1 MTSPQVEADPVAG
14 RAEAATVDRTN
25 PLFDARTVSAK
36 PHTDPPPSP
45 PRQEHDEAP
54 TVAPVVLADRTEPL
68 RSTSRTAAEPSDDQP
83 TAAAPAEP
91 SPAAVPA
98 ELRERRTGWRASVGG
113 AIVTLGLVAVVALAL
128 VVALRL
134 LNVAPGWLSWL
145 TEGPGW
151 WHSLI
156 AVGGTAAVLL
166 AIGGTLV
173 AVAPKRTVEVQA
185 GSPLHAKG
193 WYAMFA
199 GALFLSGDTSARYF
213 TQVLHFHP
221 WETAVVFLL
230 IEIGLLSAALEMRD
244 ILTRPDGERAG
255 LGKARALL
263 WTLFGGQAIVAVALN
278 IDPRELVVRLVF
290 AGLGLL
296 AIHQALGVDVREAR
310 RHSGTTG
317 EQSYFGRLVR
327 ELRDAA
333 LSWTGLGEPERDA
346 LQRRRERAADRYA
359 RLLSEGKPPGDGE
372 RRWSA
377 AARWTRK
384 VRRARRRAN
393 LHDATQ
399 QERVVRVMQHER
411 ADDELMNARLPK
423 LFDLPTPPA
432 ADTGDADRPAVDQTG
447 EQRNAWWNAAG

>member
-1 MTSPQVEADPVAG
+1 MSS
-14 RAEAATVDRTN
+14 VDQPGDRSGDR
-25 PLFDARTVSAK
+25 PAR
-36 PHTDPPPSP
+36 
-45 PRQEHDEAP
+45 
-54 TVAPVVLADRTEPL
+54 
-68 RSTSRTAAEPSDDQP
+68 QP
-83 TAAAPAEP
+83 TAEVPAEP
-91 SPAAVPA
+91 SPAAVPV
-98 ELRERRTGWRASVGG
+98 ETRERRTGWRASVGG
-113 AIVTLGLVAVVALAL
+113 AIVTLGLVAAVALAL

-134 LNVAPGWLSWL
+134 LNAAPGWLAWL

-151 WHSLI
+151 WHALI
-156 AVGGTAAVLL
+156 PVGGAVLVLLAVGGA
-166 AIGGTLV
+166 LV
-173 AVAPKRTVEVQA
+173 ALAPKRTVEVQP

-290 AGLGLL
+290 AGFGLL

-317 EQSYFGRLVR
+317 ELSYFGRLLR

-359 RLLSEGKPPGDGE
+359 RLLSEGKPQGDGKH
-372 RRWSA
+372 RWSA
-377 AARWTRK
+377 AARWTRN

-393 LHDATQ
+393 LHDPTQ

-423 LFDLPTPPA
+423 LFDLPATPGASAA
-432 ADTGDADRPAVDQTG
+432 ADVDKAAGDQPG
-447 EQRNAWWNAAG
+447 EQPNAWWHAAGGPAAR